1 MNLHKHSSVA
11 ILSSSMIIIPSNKYV
26 LAASGLGAV
35 VVGTKLPP

>member
-1 MNLHKHSSVA
+1 MHKYSSMA
-11 ILSSSMIIIPSNKYV
+11 ILPSSIMIIPSNKYV